1 MFYKLRYLNDPILN
15 IRTND
20 VQNFNNL
27 ENIIENMFKI
37 MNQYQGV
44 GLAANQIGVTKKIF
58 IYKYNNESNYF
69 INPEIISKSNKL
81 QTGSEGCLSIPS
93 LFGEIKRPDNLII
106 KGYDLTGKEYYK
118 EASGFLARIFSHE
131 IDHLNGTLYIDK
143 LDLINR
149 YTIIKK
155 YNTYNKDKN
164 LI

>member
-27 ENIIENMFKI
+27 ENLIENMFKI

-69 INPEIISKSNKL
+69 INPEIVSKSNEL

-93 LFGEIKRPDNLII
+93 LFGEIKRPDSLTI

-118 EASGFLARIFSHE
+118 EANGFLARIFSHE

-155 YNTYNKDKN
+155 FNIYNKELN
-164 LI
+164 

>member
-27 ENIIENMFKI
+27 ENLIENMFKI

-69 INPEIISKSNKL
+69 INPEIVSKSNEL

-93 LFGEIKRPDNLII
+93 LFGEIKRPDSLTI

-118 EASGFLARIFSHE
+118 EANGFLARIFSHE

-143 LDLINR
+143 
-149 YTIIKK
+149 
-155 YNTYNKDKN
+155 
-164 LI
+164 